1 EVPLYNREFDGR
13 RIRDLP
19 FIGDT
24 LIIRIYR
31 DGEVVMPRGDT
42 VLRVGDRLIIS
53 GTPSHVREVE
63 RMLS

>member
-1 EVPLYNREFDGR
+1 LYNHHFNGR

-31 DGEVVMPRGDT
+31 DGEVIMPRGDT
-42 VLRVGDRLIIS
+42 ELRVGDRLIIS
-53 GTPSHVREVE
+53 GTPAHVRKVE
-63 RMLS
+63 RLLS